1 MSYGVGRRRG
11 PDLAL
16 LWLWCGLAAVAPIQP
31 LAWEPPYAADAAL
44 KEKEK
49 EKKKKECSLALFQ
62 ASSYLTNLVQGT
74 LLRRLLQCC
83 STLQVTKAKSHVL

>member
-49 EKKKKECSLALFQ
+49 EKKKKKRMLFSSLPSIFLP
-62 ASSYLTNLVQGT
+62 Y
-74 LLRRLLQCC
+74 
-83 STLQVTKAKSHVL
+83 KSGSRNPS